1 MIRRFFWK
9 RDRWREKCKLYGL
22 QQDNICKLF
31 YKTIQ
36 WNHLLPVIRN
46 IFSIFFRHYGK
57 SLVKCLLV
65 SVSLKTTSN
74 NNCWLFVGNKPPQ
87 VHPDKRFYLPIDVR
101 RMAKHYGLP
110 MNDHEGE
117 VCNVTYWSCPMRKT
131 PRFNME
137 HFLGE
142 FPYTDTQF
150 SQCQFF

>member
-1 MIRRFFWK
+1 MKYFLLRYILYNSENLYEIFHFNVERLISHEISGSFICLNYWLLIEV
-9 RDRWREKCKLYGL
+9 RW
-22 QQDNICKLF
+22 
-31 YKTIQ
+31 
-36 WNHLLPVIRN
+36 
-46 IFSIFFRHYGK
+46 
-57 SLVKCLLV
+57 SLCMR
-65 SVSLKTTSN
+65 